1 MARPRQPPEAGPV
14 LDLVLGPINLNLL
27 GLHLRIDT
35 QEDPIPVRAEGIPG
49 ALLGNTLSA
58 LSTPEIEK
66 ALTQQIEASS
76 HVTVSPSKRA

>member
-1 MARPRQPPEAGPV
+1 V
-14 LDLVLGPINLNLL
+14 LDLVLGPIDLNLL

-35 QEDPIPVRAEGIPG
+35 REDPIPVLADGIPG

-66 ALTQQIEASS
+66 ALTQQIETSS
-76 HVTVSPSKRA
+76 HVTVARR